1 MIDRRRLLRALD
13 RRDVADWTLVER
25 AQEVAIAT
33 GELRRTEQRTK
44 WQLTLHHDSPQ
55 GRGSA
60 YVTID
65 AVDGDAGQ
73 IVEQAIALA
82 ISSTGPAWHSSPLAA
97 PARVKLADETLLKG
111 DLLANMGSDPISL
124 MREQVRVAMRGGLRT
139 EWTATLVDAGGRKA
153 RRLADVPARPSL
165 PKVTGRAKAGR
176 CSLVLRAEALL
187 HGGLGVWEAFV
198 TQADAVVERQGLT
211 RYREKTAIAPG
222 ADTIA
227 EPLSIASD
235 GSLDYG
241 LMSAPMGDE
250 GGAVRR
256 FSMIERGIATGLG
269 LSPREAALRK
279 RDPNG
284 GVRNLDVAL
293 GSWNGELPSGG
304 RVVEVLQLRD
314 LVIDRYTGDASLEIA
329 VAADDANRS
338 VFSGGSIRL
347 DLIAALARAKRSQ
360 NQLTRGAYRGPDAV
374 WIDTA
379 ELVE

>member
-1 MIDRRRLLRALD
+1 M
-13 RRDVADWTLVER
+13 LVER
-25 AQEVAIAT
+25 AQEIAIST

-60 YVTID
+60 HLTID
-65 AVDGDAGQ
+65 SVEGDAAL
-73 IVEQAIALA
+73 IVEQAVALA

-97 PARVKLADETLLKG
+97 PARVKLADETLLEG
-111 DLLANMGSDPISL
+111 DLLAKMGSDPISI
-124 MREQVRVAMRGGLRT
+124 MREHVRVAMRGGLRT
-139 EWTATLVDAGGRKA
+139 EWTATLVDEGGRKA
-153 RRLADVPARPSL
+153 RRLADVPPRPSL
-165 PKVTGRAKAGR
+165 PAVTGRAEAGS
-176 CSLVLRAEALL
+176 CSVVLRPEALL

-211 RYREKTAIAPG
+211 RYREKTPIAPG
-222 ADTIA
+222 AETVA

-235 GSLDYG
+235 GSLDYA
-241 LMSAPMGDE
+241 LLSAPMGDE

-256 FSMIERGIATGLG
+256 FSIVERGIATGLG

-293 GSWNGELPSGG
+293 GTSWTGEVAANG

-314 LVIDRYTGDASLEIA
+314 LTIDRYTGDASLQIA
-329 VAADDANRS
+329 VAVDHPKGT
-338 VFSGGSIRL
+338 VFAGGSIRL
-347 DLIAALARAKRSQ
+347 DLIAVLARAKRSQ
-360 NQLTRGAYRGPDAV
+360 TRLTRGAYRGPDAV

>member
-1 MIDRRRLLRALD
+1 LIDRRRLLRALD

-25 AQEVAIAT
+25 AQEVAIAR
-33 GELRRTEQRTK
+33 GDLRRSEQRTK
-44 WQLTLHHDSPQ
+44 WHLTIHHDSPQ

-60 YVTID
+60 HIPID
-65 AVDGDAGQ
+65 SIDGDASV

-111 DLLANMGSDPISL
+111 DLFANMGSEPLSI

-139 EWTATLVDAGGRKA
+139 EWTATLVDADGRKA
-153 RRLADVPARPSL
+153 RRLADVPARPTL
-165 PKVTGRAKAGR
+165 PAVTGRAEAGP
-176 CSLVLRAEALL
+176 CSLVLRPEALL

-211 RYREKTAIAPG
+211 RYREKTPIAPG
-222 ADTIA
+222 ADTVA

-235 GSLDYG
+235 GALDYA
-241 LMSAPMGDE
+241 LLSAPIGDE

-256 FSMIERGIATGLG
+256 FSIIERGIATGLG

-284 GVRNLDVAL
+284 GVRNLDVEL
-293 GSWNGELPSGG
+293 GSWAGETSG

-314 LVIDRYTGDASLEIA
+314 LAVDRYTGDASLEIGVA
-329 VAADDANRS
+329 VDRPKGT
-338 VFSGGSIRL
+338 VFAGGSVRL

-360 NQLTRGAYRGPDAV
+360 TRLTRGAYRGPDAV
-374 WIDTA
+374 WIDAA
-379 ELVE
+379 ELIA

>member
-25 AQEVAIAT
+25 AQEVAIST
-33 GELRRTEQRTK
+33 GELRRTELRTK

-60 YVTID
+60 HVTID
-65 AVDGDAGQ
+65 SIDGDATV
-73 IVEQAIALA
+73 IVEQAVALA

-111 DLLANMGSDPISL
+111 DLLAKMGSDPISI

-153 RRLADVPARPSL
+153 RRLVDISPPPSL
-165 PKVTGRAKAGR
+165 PKVTGRAKAGA
-176 CSLVLRAEALL
+176 CSLILRPEALL

-211 RYREKTAIAPG
+211 RYREKTPIAPG
-222 ADTIA
+222 ADTVA
-227 EPLSIASD
+227 EPLTIASD
-235 GSLDYG
+235 GALDYA
-241 LMSAPMGDE
+241 LLSAPMGDE

-293 GSWNGELPSGG
+293 GSWNGDLPASG
-304 RVVEVLQLRD
+304 RIVEVLQLRD

-329 VAADDANRS
+329 VAADYANRA
-338 VFSGGSIRL
+338 VISGGSIRL

-360 NQLTRGAYRGPDAV
+360 KQLTRGAYRGPDAV